1 MAFLSP
7 VPLTYKSF
15 STSDRTHTLCC
26 HRRQALLPA
35 ITRSSLSPPPPSS
48 DQQDT
53 ENQLPQ
59 PTVISPTGARAQT
72 ERLSNFQVVL
82 ERLGDTLTDVRIHY
96 ARQFFPKLASP
107 KEENGLRIVVLGT
120 GWGAHSLVKVVD
132 VAEVQS
138 VTVISPRNFFFFTPL
153 LSATAV
159 GTVEFRSIVEP
170 IRKSN
175 PLISYF
181 EAVATK
187 IDHEAKTV
195 HCVRDPSEIE
205 IIGGGVEE
213 RDATNNGNTAN
224 SKIEFDVPYDILV
237 VAVGETTATFNVPGA
252 REHAH
257 FLKEITDARRLR
269 TVLLGMS
276 HTLVSTFQR

>member
-1 MAFLSP
+1 MAFLSS

-15 STSDRTHTLCC
+15 STSDRPHSLCC
-26 HRRQALLPA
+26 HRRRALLPD
-35 ITRSSLSPPPPSS
+35 ITRSALSPPPPSS
-48 DQQDT
+48 DQQKT
-53 ENQLPQ
+53 ENQLSR
-59 PTVISPTGARAQT
+59 PTVISPTDGGVET

-96 ARQFFPKLASP
+96 ARQFLPSPASA
-107 KEENGLRIVVLGT
+107 KKQNGLRIVVLGT
-120 GWGAHSLVKVVD
+120 GWGAHSFVKVVD
-132 VAEVQS
+132 MAEVQS

-181 EAVATK
+181 EAVATN

-195 HCVRDPSEIE
+195 HCVRDPREIE

-213 RDATNNGNTAN
+213 RDATSNGNSTN
-224 SKIEFDVPYDILV
+224 SKIEFDVPYDVLV
-237 VAVGETTATFNVPGA
+237 VGVGETTATFNVPGA

-269 TVLLGMS
+269 TVLLGMF
-276 HTLVSTFQR
+276 HTFFSTI

>member
-1 MAFLSP
+1 MAFLSS
-7 VPLTYKSF
+7 VPLTHKSF
-15 STSDRTHTLCC
+15 STSNRPHGLCC
-26 HRRQALLPA
+26 HRRRALLPA

-48 DQQDT
+48 DQQKV
-53 ENQLPQ
+53 ESQVSQ
-59 PTVISPTGARAQT
+59 STVLSPTGGAVKT
-72 ERLSNFQVVL
+72 EPLSNLQVVL

-96 ARQFFPKLASP
+96 ARQFLPSLAST
-107 KEENGLRIVVLGT
+107 KEQNGLRVVVLGT

-132 VAEVQS
+132 MAEVQS
-138 VTVISPRNFFFFTPL
+138 LTVISPRNFFFFTPL

-175 PLISYF
+175 PLISYY
-181 EAVATK
+181 EAVATS

-195 HCVRDPSEIE
+195 HCVRDPREIE

-213 RDATNNGNTAN
+213 RDMTKNANSNN
-224 SKIEFDVPYDILV
+224 SKIEFDVPYDVLV

-269 TVLLGMS
+269 TVLLGMF
-276 HTLVSTFQR
+276 HTLLSTV